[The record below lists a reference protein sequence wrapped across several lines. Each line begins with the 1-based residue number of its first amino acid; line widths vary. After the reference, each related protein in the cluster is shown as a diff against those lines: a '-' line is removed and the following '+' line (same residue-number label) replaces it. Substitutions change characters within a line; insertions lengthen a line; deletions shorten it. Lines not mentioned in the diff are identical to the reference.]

1 MTGKD
6 IFMEMITIP
15 FEEYNELF
23 QLRLELH
30 MIYSKCR
37 KDGAIEAGMF
47 AEELMKMLHSDAF
60 PLKADA
66 VSVAPEKVPKVISN
80 AEQL

>member
-1 MTGKD
+1 
-6 IFMEMITIP
+6 MEMITIP

-37 KDGAIEAGMF
+37 KDLSLI
-47 AEELMKMLHSDAF
+47 H
-60 PLKADA
+60 
-66 VSVAPEKVPKVISN
+66 I
-80 AEQL
+80 

>member
-6 IFMEMITIP
+6 ISMEMITIP

-30 MIYSKCR
+30 MI
-37 KDGAIEAGMF
+37 
-47 AEELMKMLHSDAF
+47 
-60 PLKADA
+60 
-66 VSVAPEKVPKVISN
+66 
-80 AEQL
+80 

>member
-6 IFMEMITIP
+6 ISMEMITIP

-37 KDGAIEAGMF
+37 KDGSYAAGMF
-47 AEELMKMLHSDAF
+47 AEELMNMMHSDVF
-60 PLKADA
+60 PPDRCRTRGTGD
-66 VSVAPEKVPKVISN
+66 STEGDSPC
-80 AEQL
+80 

>member
-1 MTGKD
+1 
-6 IFMEMITIP
+6 MEMITIP

-37 KDGAIEAGMF
+37 KDGS
-47 AEELMKMLHSDAF
+47 LCSRH
-60 PLKADA
+60 
-66 VSVAPEKVPKVISN
+66 VC
-80 AEQL
+80 